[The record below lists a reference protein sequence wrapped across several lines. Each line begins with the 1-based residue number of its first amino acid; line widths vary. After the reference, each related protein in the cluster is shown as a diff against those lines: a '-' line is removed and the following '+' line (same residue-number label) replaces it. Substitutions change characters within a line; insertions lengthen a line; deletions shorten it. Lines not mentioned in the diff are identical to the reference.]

1 MNYYSEAH
9 FRDYPEKLNESQ
21 IDFSA
26 SARNDLDTHFD
37 IFISYNITDKDIIR
51 GVHNELTKMGFKVY
65 VDFIVDSNLDRRNVT
80 LNTARIIRRRLENSK
95 SLIYAQSPAA
105 MISKWMPWELGI
117 VDGNTKRCAVMP
129 ILPEN
134 TYLYSKQEY
143 LKLYPIIRP
152 NIFDIMSVY
161 TEYNGIEKQST
172 VYSFVNL

>member
-21 IDFSA
+21 IYFSKCA
-26 SARNDLDTHFD
+26 KNDLNTIFD
-37 IFISYNITDKDIIR
+37 IFISYNIKDKSIIR
-51 GVHNELTKMGFKVY
+51 GVYNELTKMGFKVY
-65 VDFIVDSNLDRRNVT
+65 VDFIVDSNLDRSSVT
-80 LNTARIIRRRLENSK
+80 LNTAQIIRRRLENSK

-105 MISKWMPWELGI
+105 MISRWMPWELGI

-129 ILPEN
+129 ILPN
-134 TYLYSKQEY
+134 STDFYSKQEY

-152 NIFDIMSVY
+152 NSSYSMSVY
-161 TEYNGIEKQST
+161 TDVNGTEKQST